1 MITLINSENKIV
13 EIGDNGGGQYF
24 LDVNGTIAANGTV
37 KVLVSID
44 GTNYSPL
51 TTAIGSD
58 LSITDDYNAVIMLPS
73 SSFIKFDAT
82 SIGSTGVKVN
92 LVKV

>member
-1 MITLINSENKIV
+1 MITLINSEDSTV
-13 EIGDNGGGQYF
+13 EIADNGGGQYF
-24 LDVNGTIAANGTV
+24 LDVNGTIDSGGNV

-51 TTAIGSD
+51 TTAVGVD
-58 LSITDDYNAVIMLPS
+58 LEITGDYNAVITLPS
-73 SSFIKFDAT
+73 NANVKFDAT
-82 SIGSTGVKVN
+82 SIGSTGVTVN

>member
-1 MITLINSENKIV
+1 MITLINSEDSTV
-13 EIGDNGGGQYF
+13 EIDNNDGGQYF
-24 LDVNGTIAANGTV
+24 LDVNGTVDSGGNV

-51 TTAIGSD
+51 TTAVGVD
-58 LSITDDYNAVIMLPS
+58 LSITGDYNSVITLPS
-73 SSFIKFDAT
+73 NSFVKFDAT

>member
-1 MITLINSENKIV
+1 MITLINSEDSTV
-13 EIGDNGGGQYF
+13 EIDNNDGGQYF
-24 LDVNGTIAANGTV
+24 LDVNGTVDSGGNV

-51 TTAIGSD
+51 TTAVGVD
-58 LSITDDYNAVIMLPS
+58 LSITGDYNAVITLPS
-73 SSFIKFDAT
+73 NSFVKFDAT

>member
-1 MITLINSENKIV
+1 MITLINSEDKTV

-24 LDVNGTIAANGTV
+24 LDSQGTIASNGYI
-37 KVLVSID
+37 KVLISFD

-51 TTAIGSD
+51 TVSVGID
-58 LSITDDYNAVIMLPS
+58 LSITDDYNATITLPPN
-73 SSFIKFDAT
+73 SFIKFDAT
-82 SIGSTGVKVN
+82 SIGSTGVKIN

>member
-1 MITLINSENKIV
+1 MITLINSEDSTV
-13 EIGDNGGGQYF
+13 EIDNNDGGQYF
-24 LDVNGTIAANGTV
+24 LDVNGTVDSGGNV

-51 TTAIGSD
+51 TTAVGVD
-58 LSITDDYNAVIMLPS
+58 LSITGDYNAVITLPRN
-73 SSFIKFDAT
+73 SFVKFDAT

>member
-1 MITLINSENKIV
+1 MITLINSEDKTV
-13 EIGDNGGGQYF
+13 EIGNSGGGQYF
-24 LDVNGTIAANGTV
+24 LDVNGTIASSGTV

-51 TTAIGSD
+51 TTAVGVD
-58 LSITDDYNAVIMLPS
+58 LSINADYNAVITLPS
-73 SSFIKFDAT
+73 NSLVKFDAT
-82 SIGSTGVKVN
+82 SIGSTGVTVN

>member
-1 MITLINSENKIV
+1 MITLINSEDKIV

-24 LDVNGTIAANGTV
+24 LDSQGTIASSGTI

-51 TTAIGSD
+51 TTAVGID
-58 LSITDDYNAVIMLPS
+58 LSITDDYNATITLPPNC
-73 SSFIKFDAT
+73 FIKFDAT
-82 SIGSTGVKVN
+82 SVGATGVKIN
-92 LVKV
+92 FVKV